1 MRKIRLV
8 LIVTLTIAYLMLAI
22 KFFTLY
28 NADVLF
34 ERADDLLSEG
44 EIALSL
50 ERMNRAVEKNPNEPI
65 YYRGRAKAYLSATVN
80 QDMETEA
87 VLKKLALADLEKA
100 YSLNPKNLAT
110 LRNSV
115 PLYYFLTVDDL
126 SRSGNPQNV
135 DTEFL
140 PYTIDYYRR
149 VESIAGND
157 VGIYVLLA
165 KYRNKL
171 GLEQDTLN
179 ALERIRE
186 LRPDLL
192 DWHDSLRDINVGL

>member
-87 VLKKLALADLEKA
+87 VLEKA

-126 SRSGNPQNV
+126 SRPGNPQNV